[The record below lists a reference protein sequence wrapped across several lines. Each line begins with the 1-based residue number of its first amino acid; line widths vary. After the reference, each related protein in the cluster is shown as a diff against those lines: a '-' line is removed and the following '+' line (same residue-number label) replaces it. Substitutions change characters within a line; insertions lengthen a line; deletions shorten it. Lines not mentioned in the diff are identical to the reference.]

1 MRTNLE
7 IALRFLLA
15 RRRSMTMSLAG
26 IAFGVGFI
34 ILTQA
39 ITTGFQ
45 EFFIRTILGTDG
57 ALRVEDKF
65 QATVVNMGAIDA
77 AGRAAGGVAVES
89 SRKYQEGVA
98 EPRRLID
105 AIKRFPDTAGVSEV
119 LRGNAGI
126 QSATREESGQ
136 VYGIELENHMAVS
149 DLGRQIVAGNMDDFR
164 KTPSGVLVGSALA
177 NRLRLRPGDSV
188 LLSHGGRSTR
198 YRVSAIYE
206 TGIRDID
213 KVRVFMHLG
222 EARVLLRKPHGAS
235 YLQIGLK
242 NPGRAPEI
250 ARQIEL
256 MASHRAASWQE
267 REKVWLDV
275 FRFFRILAAIT
286 VFTIVVVAGLGM
298 FNTLAMIVME
308 KTREIAI
315 LRSMGYTRLDI
326 AFVFMLQGGLVFAA
340 GAALGWVLGAL
351 GTWGVS
357 SVPVSVRGIFSTDH
371 IVVAWD
377 FAHYA
382 GAALAAA
389 AVVLVASWM
398 PARRAA
404 LLEPAAIIRGA
415 SQ

>member
-1 MRTNLE
+1 MSANLQ

-15 RRRSMTMSLAG
+15 RRRSMMMSLAG
-26 IAFGVGFI
+26 IALGVGFI

-39 ITTGFQ
+39 VTTGFQ
-45 EFFIRTILGTDG
+45 DFFIRTILGTDG

-65 QATVVNMGAIDA
+65 QAAVVNISA
-77 AGRAAGGVAVES
+77 AGGGGGVAVES
-89 SRKYQEGVA
+89 NRKYREGVA
-98 EPRRLID
+98 EPGRLGA
-105 AIKRFPDTAGVSEV
+105 AIKRFPGVRGVSEV

-136 VYGIELENHMAVS
+136 VFGIGLENHMAVS
-149 DLGRQIVAGNMDDFR
+149 DIGRQIVLGSMDDFR
-164 KTPSGVLVGSALA
+164 NAPSGALVGSALA

-188 LLSHGGRSTR
+188 LISHGGQSAR

-213 KVRVFMHLG
+213 KARVFIHLG
-222 EARVLLRKPHGAS
+222 EARVLLRRPYGAS
-235 YLQIGLK
+235 YLQVGLED
-242 NPGRAPEI
+242 PARAPEI
-250 ARQIEL
+250 ARQIE
-256 MASHRAASWQE
+256 MTTSHRAASWQE

-275 FRFFRILAAIT
+275 FQFFRVLAAVT
-286 VFTIVVVAGLGM
+286 VFAIVVVSGLGM
-298 FNTLAMIVME
+298 FNTLVMIVME

-315 LRSMGYTRLDI
+315 LRSMGYERRDI
-326 AFVFMLQGGLVFAA
+326 AFVFMLQGGLVLAA
-340 GAALGWVLGAL
+340 GVALGWALGAL

-357 SVPVSVRGIFSTDH
+357 SVPVGVRGIFSTDR

-382 GAALAAA
+382 GAALAAS
-389 AVVLVASWM
+389 AVALVASWL